1 MNQKMLFILWGILF
15 AVCTG
20 LGLMPEAPG
29 VLGTVAGCCSFLPPA
44 FILYRARKAGDR
56 NCIKLIRNLSLS
68 SLVLTLVLLVAN
80 LFAALGSQALGTVLH
95 ILLGIL
101 SAPMYACG
109 YWVLSLFLWACLLM
123 ASLSFLKQKRR

>member
-1 MNQKMLFILWGILF
+1 MNSKTLFILWGILF
-15 AVCTG
+15 AVCAG
-20 LGLMPEAPG
+20 LGLIFEAPG
-29 VLGTVAGCCSFLPPA
+29 VLGMVAGCSFFLPPA
-44 FILYRARKAGDR
+44 YLLYRSRKAGNR

-80 LFAALGSQALGTVLH
+80 LFTALGSETLGKLLH

-101 SAPMYACG
+101 SAPMFACG

-123 ASLSFLKQKRR
+123 ASLSALKHTRR